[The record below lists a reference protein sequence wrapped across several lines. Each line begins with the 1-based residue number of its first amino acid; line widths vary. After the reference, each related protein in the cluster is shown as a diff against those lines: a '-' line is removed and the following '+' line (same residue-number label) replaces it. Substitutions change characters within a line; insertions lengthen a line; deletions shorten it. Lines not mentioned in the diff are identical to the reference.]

1 MTYTEFKAYAQ
12 TKVNALPIYYAFGI
26 KQFNEMLAKHFN
38 NMTMEDANQKLY
50 GTGNGGYYLRTD
62 AEQIRNAF
70 IEIDE
75 TQARLIKEDTSGD
88 GFIYQMFLYELAN
101 HEYIITQD
109 ITETLDAVGISADDL
124 ETNPALKHG
133 LKRAIDEI
141 IKEQQTDE

>member
-1 MTYTEFKAYAQ
+1 M
-12 TKVNALPIYYAFGI
+12 
-26 KQFNEMLAKHFN
+26 
-38 NMTMEDANQKLY
+38 
-50 GTGNGGYYLRTD
+50 RTD

-70 IEIDE
+70 IDIDE
-75 TQARLIKEDTSGD
+75 TQTRLIKEDTSGD
-88 GFIYQMFLYELAN
+88 GFIYQMFSYELAN

-124 ETNPALKHG
+124 ETNPALTHG